1 MSPKGIKR
9 FCHSDILS
17 YGKILFIFKTA
28 TRIGFNMV
36 LPTGGEP
43 LVRGNVSD
51 LAQQLTDILKIIDL
65 STTTNGSESTS
76 LLVY

>member
-1 MSPKGIKR
+1 
-9 FCHSDILS
+9 
-17 YGKILFIFKTA
+17 
-28 TRIGFNMV
+28 MV

-65 STTTNGSESTS
+65 STTTNSSESTS